1 MTNTLKQAG
10 TFLITLAL
18 VTSLSMSSVSAED
31 ERETLDGV
39 THILPE
45 HEEHIW
51 YEDELEGKTVEIE
64 VDWADI
70 HSAEDTDEYR
80 LEGVSILDAEGDFD
94 NGQVGNFAH
103 ADTEYTADDIE
114 AEEYDGHYIDDQ
126 MYSVADLREQIDQDT
141 EDGEEYTVRTA
152 IEGYDAEGE
161 ESYFIGFHE
170 TTFSVDSV
178 GLQIDSV
185 DVETEE
191 DNVVRKGDVIDFYPQ
206 GVESN
211 TELDDIRVDF
221 YADTE
226 LEEEYLNQ
234 DDEQLSWYLSDIAG
248 NEEEAVEDY
257 TVGLLANEHYF
268 DDEEDR
274 ELPQSAEF
282 TVMDV
287 EGHEITQTVEF
298 DHIDALDWNR
308 VLEAEDSDSFEA
320 SISEKDGFEVEN
332 DSLKAVEEDA
342 EATFYSVEPNRVD
355 ELTTQVEVL
364 NDTSA
369 TVEVVGYDS
378 SDYMVTEESMELEEG
393 SNELDLSEMEGDY
406 FNVYVEV
413 ESGDELEISHVKM
426 TGTHQD
432 VETVIGSP
440 TGNFFSSLPAFDVL
454 NSLENLF
461 TGFTDFIGGI
471 FSL

>member
-1 MTNTLKQAG
+1 MTNTLQQAG

-18 VTSLSMSSVSAED
+18 VTGLSMSSVSAED
-31 ERETLDGV
+31 DRETLDGV

-45 HEEHIW
+45 HEEHVW
-51 YEDELEGKTVEIE
+51 VEDEAEGQTAELE
-64 VDWADI
+64 VDWSTI
-70 HSAEDTDEYR
+70 HENEDVDEYR
-80 LEGVSILDAEGDFD
+80 LEGVSILDAEADFD
-94 NGQVGNFAH
+94 NGQVGNFEH
-103 ADTEYTADDIE
+103 ADTTYTVEEIDGDEYE
-114 AEEYDGHYIDDQ
+114 GHYIDDE
-126 MYSVADLREQIDQDT
+126 MYSLADLEEEIG
-141 EDGEEYTVRTA
+141 EEEEYTVRTA
-152 IEGYDAEGE
+152 IEGYDADADDGEGDW
-161 ESYFIGFHE
+161 YFIGFQE
-170 TTFSVDSV
+170 TTFSIDET
-178 GLQIDSV
+178 GLHIEAV
-185 DVETEE
+185 DVETDE
-191 DNVVRKGDVIDFYPQ
+191 DNVVRPYDVIDFYPQ

-226 LEEEYLNQ
+226 LEDEYLNEE
-234 DDEQLSWYLSDIAG
+234 DEQLSWYLSDIER
-248 NEEEAVEDY
+248 NEDEPVEDY
-257 TVGLLANEHYF
+257 SGGLLANDDYF

-287 EGHEITQTVEF
+287 EDHEITQTVEF
-298 DHIDALDWNR
+298 DHIDALDWNT

-332 DSLKAVEEDA
+332 DSLKSVEEDA

-355 ELTTQVEVL
+355 ELTTEVEVL

-378 SDYMVTEESMELEEG
+378 SDYMVTEESIELEEG